1 MQNLPG
7 RESKYCLTS
16 TQSTQIWEVEQVD
29 PMALCKSKIKG
40 KKGTDLPMLCTN
52 LISKTELFCR

>member
-16 TQSTQIWEVEQVD
+16 TQNTQIWEVEKVD
-29 PMALCKSKIKG
+29 PMAL
-40 KKGTDLPMLCTN
+40 
-52 LISKTELFCR
+52 